1 MQITDPVAVL
11 ADRVGAVLR
20 SKGRDGRVVVA
31 IDGPA
36 GAGKTSLARRLAW
49 ELRGREVA
57 TIHMDDLY
65 EGWGGLDHGL
75 TAYLADTVVPQLRQG
90 GPVAHRVYDWA
101 NGCFGEDAV
110 VPDSPVLVIEG
121 VGSGQP
127 VLSAEADLIVW
138 VEAPPDV
145 CAQRWLA
152 RDGTQMTQHQAQWV
166 ADQDS
171 HFDRH
176 RTRERADLVISTK

>member
-1 MQITDPVAVL
+1 MQITEPVAVL
-11 ADRVGAVLR
+11 ADKVRAALR
-20 SKGRDGRVVVA
+20 GKGRDGRVVVA

-65 EGWGGLDHGL
+65 EGWGGLDEGL
-75 TAYLADTVVPQLRQG
+75 TAYLADTVVPQLSQG
-90 GPVAHRVYDWA
+90 GPVVHRVYDWA
-101 NGCFGEDAV
+101 EGCFDAEAV
-110 VPDSPVLVIEG
+110 APDSPVLVIEG

-127 VLSAEADLIVW
+127 VLAAAVDLVVW
-138 VEAPPDV
+138 VEAPADV
-145 CAQRWLA
+145 CAQRWLE
-152 RDGTQMTQHQAQWV
+152 RDGTQMTQHLPQWV

-176 RTRERADLVISTK
+176 RTRQRADLIIATG